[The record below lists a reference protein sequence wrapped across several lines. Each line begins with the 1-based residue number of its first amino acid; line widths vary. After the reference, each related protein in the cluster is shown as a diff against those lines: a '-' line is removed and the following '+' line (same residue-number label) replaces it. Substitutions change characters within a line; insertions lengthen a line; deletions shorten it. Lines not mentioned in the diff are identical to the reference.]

1 MKKLLVTLTLVFT
14 ILLSSTTAFAEQS
27 YDQEMTVYAHS
38 NWMIDMPNVLYQAD
52 NHDICELA
60 QQEDGQFYLKLLK
73 PGDTVVTAYM
83 VENKKL
89 YLLGRFKLHI
99 VPQDSEEY
107 GADYAGN
114 TDFPNV
120 IPTGRYT
127 GIIGQAYNGSVDG
140 IVPINQL
147 ANYKLLHWN
156 LTDEQLKECYE
167 AVKPFVAS
175 IKNLSR
181 EEQMKK
187 IALELRDF
195 FDARGEYS
203 DKAPH
208 FLDAYGYL
216 ILKKASCQGATVA
229 TGLCLNMLGID
240 YEHVNHNK
248 WTHQWCRVKH
258 GNTYWIVDPF
268 GLYCGP
274 EPGEYKHP
282 IDNQQ

>member
-1 MKKLLVTLTLVFT
+1 
-14 ILLSSTTAFAEQS
+14 
-27 YDQEMTVYAHS
+27 
-38 NWMIDMPNVLYQAD
+38 MIE
-52 NHDICELA
+52 NH
-60 QQEDGQFYLKLLK
+60 
-73 PGDTVVTAYM
+73 
-83 VENKKL
+83 KL
-89 YLLGRFKLHI
+89 YLLGRFLLHI
-99 VPQDSEEY
+99 IPQDYEGY
-107 GADYAGN
+107 TATHADS

-120 IPTGRYT
+120 IPTGYYT
-127 GIIGQAYNGSVDG
+127 GNIGQTYNGNLNG

-147 ANYKLLHWN
+147 ANYKILHWN
-156 LTDEQLKECYE
+156 LTDEQLKECYD

-216 ILKKASCQGATVA
+216 ILKKASCQGATAA

-258 GNTYWIVDPF
+258 GNSYWIVDPF

-282 IDNQQ
+282 IDNQ